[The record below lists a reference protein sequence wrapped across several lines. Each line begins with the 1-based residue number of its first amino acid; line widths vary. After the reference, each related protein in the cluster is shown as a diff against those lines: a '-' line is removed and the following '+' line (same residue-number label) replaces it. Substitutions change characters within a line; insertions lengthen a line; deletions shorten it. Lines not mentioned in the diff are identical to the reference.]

1 MVRRSFFVAQ
11 ACISAGPGSV
21 RFSLHCSVTVV
32 VCVVVAHAGKSPC
45 AVEQNTTISGLDSAV
60 GLMGGF
66 EATMYDDS
74 HVSSD

>member
-1 MVRRSFFVAQ
+1 MVRRRS
-11 ACISAGPGSV
+11 
-21 RFSLHCSVTVV
+21 FSLHKLVYVLVLVPFVLACTVLSR
-32 VCVVVAHAGKSPC
+32 CVVVAHAGKSPR